1 MYENE
6 ATQETAETET
16 SGEPTDAD
24 LIAASLEAG
33 GAEAVDVEQEAE
45 QAAAGTT
52 PKPAAVEVEAGDVTE
67 PKIAAILRA
76 REKAF
81 AERQAATDDAADL
94 RRRAS
99 EEAAQVI
106 ADARRRAAE
115 DYEAEMQ
122 ARRARFKESP
132 TNAIREL
139 GFQTDDMVDAVA
151 REGTAEWKA
160 MRALQQQLAETQAKA
175 GTADKVREEFDSFR
189 KQIETEKANEARR
202 SVEHAF
208 LTQHAAPEKTPY
220 LHKRYDPEEIVEKA
234 HALANQWAA
243 AKIPFAHSDIAEYLE
258 HQARVRIAGTP
269 SQQVSG
275 ASGNAPKVKANG
287 LRTLSAASGSERRAS
302 PRPMSDMSPDEERDA
317 LIEVA
322 RDARRTLKADT

>member
-6 ATQETAETET
+6 ATEETAETN
-16 SGEPTDAD
+16 GEPTDAD

-33 GAEAVDVEQEAE
+33 GADAVDVEQEAE
-45 QAAAGTT
+45 QAASASA
-52 PKPAAVEVEAGDVTE
+52 KPAAAEAEPGDAE

-99 EEAAQVI
+99 EEAAQVL
-106 ADARRRAAE
+106 ADARKRAAE

-132 TNAIREL
+132 TNALREF
-139 GFQTDDMVDAVA
+139 GIPTDDLVDAVA

-189 KQIETEKANEARR
+189 KQIETEKATEARR
-202 SVEHAF
+202 AVEHAF
-208 LTQHAAPEKTPY
+208 LTQHAAPEKAPY

-269 SQQVSG
+269 PQQASG
-275 ASGNAPKVKANG
+275 VSGNAPKVKANG